1 MLIKA
6 GKFTLTSFDD
16 LEKNTVAYPLFVQ
29 LEGDGF
35 LARFDKAS
43 VAIQDAEVAIADDQ
57 LVERAIAEMVKALV
71 AQGNI
76 TKGSLSGTEEQEEM
90 PERITLVITGGECRT
105 YWEASASLSQKEIEE
120 LKKYLEDGTVPRA
133 MPNIV
138 ERLLE
143 S

>member
-6 GKFTLTSFDD
+6 GRFTLTSFDD

-43 VAIQDAEVAIADDQ
+43 VAIQDAEVAIVDDPI
-57 LVERAIAEMVKALV
+57 VERTIAEMVKALV
-71 AQGNI
+71 ANGNVM
-76 TKGSLSGTEEQEEM
+76 KGSLSGTEEQEEM
-90 PERITLVITGGECRT
+90 PERITLVIAGGKCHT
-105 YWEASASLSQKEIEE
+105 YWEASASLSQKEIEG
-120 LKKYLEDGTVPRA
+120 LKKYLQDGTVPES
-133 MPNIV
+133 MPSIV

>member
-16 LEKNTVAYPLFVQ
+16 LEKNTVAYPLFVR

-35 LARFDKAS
+35 LAKFDKNS
-43 VAIQDAEVAIADDQ
+43 IAIQDAEVAIADDQ

-71 AQGNI
+71 AQGTI
-76 TKGSLSGTEEQEEM
+76 TKGSLNGTEEQEGM
-90 PERITLVITGGECRT
+90 PERITLVIAGRDCRT
-105 YWEASASLSQKEIEE
+105 YWEASASLSQNDIED
-120 LKKYLEDGTVPRA
+120 LKAYLQDGIPRQS
-133 MPNIV
+133 MPNII